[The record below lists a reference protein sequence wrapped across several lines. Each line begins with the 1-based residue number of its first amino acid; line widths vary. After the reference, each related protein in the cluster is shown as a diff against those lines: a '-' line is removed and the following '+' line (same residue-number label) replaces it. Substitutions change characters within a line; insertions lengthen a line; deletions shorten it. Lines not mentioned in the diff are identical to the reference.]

1 MADNKPL
8 IEQQVKD
15 KIKSYNKQRTV
26 LAIAIV
32 GLIGILI
39 FSPVLGIATIFVR
52 LSVFCS
58 AVLLLSGT
66 AFIPSLQGSL
76 LLLLAATSVT
86 GALLGLSQIRFDLFL
101 ILLMINVGTFFI
113 SGITGKAIIRLL
125 TNEIKELNRLK
136 TEATTDSLT
145 QLLNRNGLE
154 QAVSMV
160 WAICKRN
167 KKNVGFLLIDID
179 CFKSYNDTLGHLKGD
194 DILKQMAHGIKTCF
208 KRETDIIGRI
218 GGDEFLIFLPD
229 IDNDHIVKMA
239 QLFLS
244 TPTAL
249 KVKAC
254 AGPFHYLSVSI
265 GIETGI
271 PQADDSPIDFG
282 KRADRALYHAKK
294 AEGIVFLII
303 RSLLG
308 TLLSNHRA
316 IS

>member
-1 MADNKPL
+1 M
-8 IEQQVKD
+8 
-15 KIKSYNKQRTV
+15 
-26 LAIAIV
+26 
-32 GLIGILI
+32 
-39 FSPVLGIATIFVR
+39 
-52 LSVFCS
+52 
-58 AVLLLSGT
+58 
-66 AFIPSLQGSL
+66 
-76 LLLLAATSVT
+76 
-86 GALLGLSQIRFDLFL
+86 SQIRFDLFL

-194 DILKQMAHGIKTCF
+194 DILKQIAHGIKTCF

-271 PQADDSPIDFG
+271 PQADDLPIDFG

-294 AEGIVFLII
+294 SGRNCISYNKVIIGNLTEQSQGDIVNGKTATGNLRTAFACKD
-303 RSLLG
+303 SE
-308 TLLSNHRA
+308 S
-316 IS
+316 